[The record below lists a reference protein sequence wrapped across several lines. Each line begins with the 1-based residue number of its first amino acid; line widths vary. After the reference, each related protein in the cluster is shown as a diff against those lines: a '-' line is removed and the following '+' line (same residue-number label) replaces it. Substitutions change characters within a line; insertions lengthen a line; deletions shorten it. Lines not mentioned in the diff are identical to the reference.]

1 MHFTTYTNI
10 CFFWELKYQLK
21 KTPKIPTTINGCYFH
36 AVTRNGA
43 LREEKCKHQVVCVRK
58 GCSFK
63 TKMKFLCVSG
73 LSWHSA
79 PAVRDYTFVIER
91 DVLTPFPFQK
101 GSCPPSDF
109 HHTSSQTSCLVVLQ
123 SEKLQFHI
131 FGAVEY
137 GRLKIRPSF
146 MLPCQ
151 QCSSAA
157 YTGLANELVCSFILK
172 ICYTE

>member
-1 MHFTTYTNI
+1 M
-10 CFFWELKYQLK
+10 
-21 KTPKIPTTINGCYFH
+21 
-36 AVTRNGA
+36 TRNGA

-91 DVLTPFPFQK
+91 DVLTPFPCQN

-146 MLPCQ
+146 MLLCQ
-151 QCSSAA
+151 QCSSPA
-157 YTGLANELVCSFILK
+157 YTGLMLRYNIPELLK
-172 ICYTE
+172 RNPKQVLFPTITLFCERVSMLLYT